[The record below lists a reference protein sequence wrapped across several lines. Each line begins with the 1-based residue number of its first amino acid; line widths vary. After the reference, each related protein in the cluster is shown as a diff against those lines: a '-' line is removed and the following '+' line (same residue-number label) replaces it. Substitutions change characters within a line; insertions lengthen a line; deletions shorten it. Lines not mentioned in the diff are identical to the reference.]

1 MNFGPQ
7 PVKQTS
13 LTTLATTAAAAA
25 GGKRNNIHTGPHFL
39 HRHEPFFCKKKKILL
54 IFYSSRRFSVLIFLS
69 LLAAFLVLI
78 IKRISSSHIHP
89 KELVLFTPYSV
100 PEEKSFIFDLF
111 KIPSSPRDFRTGHK
125 GRRWNGWNKQAICY
139 NGTCWFQ
146 PRKNKIII
154 EEKGKSFIS
163 TSQGIKD
170 DPTKHPPPSLFSLR

>member
-1 MNFGPQ
+1 M
-7 PVKQTS
+7 S
-13 LTTLATTAAAAA
+13 LSSA
-25 GGKRNNIHTGPHFL
+25 
-39 HRHEPFFCKKKKILL
+39 KKKKILL